1 MSIPNKS
8 KLFLILSSHRSG
20 SSATAGI
27 LDVLGIHMGDSLLK
41 PSSTNPK
48 GYFEN
53 VDFVYLNDKILN
65 SIGAAWDNPPKREE
79 LRCSIELSS
88 DTFSF
93 LSKHIKPLWGLKD
106 PRMILIFDI
115 WKPCLNQLEDITY
128 IFTWRPIQE
137 SISSLISKNK
147 IDEQTAVNILTRY
160 QENLLY
166 YRNQFEQENKDII
179 DVHFDKLLESPEKFV
194 MEINRRIGNKHH
206 NNLDNVK
213 NFLDKK
219 LKHF

>member
-1 MSIPNKS
+1 MNILSKS

-53 VDFVYLNDKILN
+53 VDFVYLNDKILHTV
-65 SIGAAWDNPPKREE
+65 GAAWDNPPKREE
-79 LRCSIELSS
+79 LRRSIDLSS
-88 DTFSF
+88 DILSF
-93 LSKHIKPLWGLKD
+93 LNKHIKPLWGLKD
-106 PRMILIFDI
+106 PRMVLTFDI

-137 SISSLISKNK
+137 SVASLVNRNK
-147 IDEQTAVNILTRY
+147 FEEQTAASILTRY
-160 QENLLY
+160 HENLLY
-166 YRNQFEQENKDII
+166 YRNLLEQENKDII

-194 MEINRRIGNKHH
+194 KEINYRIGNKHH
-206 NNLDNVK
+206 NNLDEVK